1 VGGRPEVRALI
12 DALWLLRGIE
22 GLVLVVGALI
32 AVSSLRA
39 YRRTG
44 ATPLALL
51 GAGFVLVTVAAALA
65 GVLFELVTHDLLTAW
80 TVSTGF
86 DAVGFGLILYSILR
100 PGDPGGNA
108 AAPGPSTAA
117 GSPENPP
124 P

>member
-1 VGGRPEVRALI
+1 MI
-12 DALWLLRGIE
+12 DALWVLRGIE

-80 TVSTGF
+80 TVSTAF
-86 DAVGFGLILYSILR
+86 DAVGFALILYSILR
-100 PGDPGGNA
+100 PSDPAGNA
-108 AAPGPSTAA
+108 APPVPA
-117 GSPENPP
+117 SPVPPTETPP

>member
-1 VGGRPEVRALI
+1 MIET
-12 DALWLLRGIE
+12 LWLLRGIE
-22 GLVLVVGALI
+22 GLVLIIGSLI

-100 PGDPGGNA
+100 PRAEDVDAGGHG
-108 AAPGPSTAA
+108 PPSTSSTPGDLAR
-117 GSPENPP
+117 
-124 P
+124 